1 LKHDESQAVLLTR
14 NFVAHVFASD
24 RSKIAGAFLG
34 ALIVVS
40 VAAGHAAEHAPG
52 TQAAYPVKPVR
63 LIVAQATGGNSDF
76 VARIYAQRLGE
87 RFGQQVVVDNR
98 PGAGGVIATELVVNA
113 LPDGYTIL
121 LAPTSHSTNPTL
133 IKKLPYDT
141 RRDLK
146 SVSLLALGPNLLVVN
161 SALPARTVKELIAIA
176 RAQPGKLNF
185 ASSGIASAP
194 HLAGEYFKHLAG
206 INIQHVAYKGASAAM
221 VAISTGESD
230 MSFASMPSALPLVR
244 AGKLRMIAVTGAAR
258 WPALPEVPTVAESGV
273 PGFETSNWQG
283 LFAPAKTSIEIINR
297 LQREIA
303 AVAKM
308 PDVRERMMADG
319 LEPQGTTPKEL
330 DEHVAREMAKWA
342 KVAKAAALVA
352 N

>member
-1 LKHDESQAVLLTR
+1 VREILTR
-14 NFVAHVFASD
+14 DFSPRVFASG
-24 RSKIAGAFLG
+24 RRKFAGAFLSAMIAG
-34 ALIVVS
+34 S
-40 VAAGHAAEHAPG
+40 FAASHAAERGPE
-52 TQAAYPVKPVR
+52 TQTSYPVKPIR

-76 VARIYAQRLGE
+76 VARLYAQRLGE

-98 PGAGGVIATELVVNA
+98 PGAGGVIGTELVVNA
-113 LPDGYTIL
+113 LPDGYTLL
-121 LAPTSHSTNPTL
+121 LAPTAHSTNPTL

-161 SALPARTVKELIAIA
+161 SAIPARTVKELIAIA

-206 INIQHVAYKGASAAM
+206 IDIQHVAYKGASAAM

-244 AGKLRMIAVTGAAR
+244 AGKLRMIAVTGTAR
-258 WPALPEVPTVAESGV
+258 WPALPEVPTVAESGL

-283 LFAPAKTSIEIINR
+283 LFAPAKTSADIVDR
-297 LQREIA
+297 LHREVA

-308 PDVRERMMADG
+308 PDVRERMMTDG
-319 LEPQGTTPKEL
+319 LEPLGTTPKEL
-330 DEHVAREMAKWA
+330 DEHIAREIAKWA
-342 KVAKAAALVA
+342 KVAKAAGLVA

>member
-1 LKHDESQAVLLTR
+1 MIKAKFLMRS
-14 NFVAHVFASD
+14 FVPRVFASC
-24 RSKIAGAFLG
+24 RRNFAGAFLG
-34 ALIVVS
+34 ALIAGS
-40 VAAGHAAEHAPG
+40 VAAGHAAERG
-52 TQAAYPVKPVR
+52 SETQAVYPLKPIR
-63 LIVAQATGGNSDF
+63 LIVAQASGGNSDF
-76 VARIYAQRLGE
+76 VARLYAQRLGE
-87 RFGQQVVVDNR
+87 RFGQQMVVDNR
-98 PGAGGVIATELVVNA
+98 PGAGGVIGTELAVNA
-113 LPDGYTIL
+113 PPDGYTLL

-133 IKKLPYDT
+133 IARLPYDT
-141 RRDLK
+141 RRDLR

-161 SALPARTVKELIAIA
+161 STLPARSVKELIALA

-244 AGKLRMIAVTGAAR
+244 AGKLRMLAVTGAAR
-258 WPALPEVPTVAESGV
+258 WPALTEVPTVAESGL

-283 LFAPAKTSIEIINR
+283 LFAPAKISTDIVNR

-308 PDVRERMMADG
+308 PEVRERMMADG
-319 LEPQGTTPKEL
+319 LEPLGTTPKEL
-330 DEHVAREMAKWA
+330 DEHIAREIAKWA
-342 KVAKAAALVA
+342 KVAKSAGLMA